1 MKVVESRPERRKK
14 HQRGN
19 NSECNTAAVSFT
31 SNAGTA
37 PPKLQRKEQQNN
49 HLMI

>member
-37 PPKLQRKEQQNN
+37 PPKLQRKEQ
-49 HLMI
+49 